1 MGSFVFIAL
10 FAAVDGGSAIGL
22 DPRAFDLAD
31 ELRSGWVTDVAKALS
46 AIGTLPVVGTVVAA
60 AVAFLALRHE
70 VIDAAALAAAAVLTF
85 VAVHVVKAI
94 EDRPRPPGALVDAA
108 GSAFPSA
115 HAAYSVAYVA
125 VAIAVA
131 RALPHWAGRTA
142 LVTGA
147 LVLSVGIGLS
157 RVYLHVHY
165 LSDVLAGWGLSAAIF
180 ALCGMI
186 AVIVAFMRQNEA
198 ARA

>member
-1 MGSFVFIAL
+1 V
-10 FAAVDGGSAIGL
+10 
-22 DPRAFDLAD
+22 
-31 ELRSGWVTDVAKALS
+31 
-46 AIGTLPVVGTVVAA
+46 
-60 AVAFLALRHE
+60 
-70 VIDAAALAAAAVLTF
+70 AAVLTF
-85 VAVHVVKAI
+85 VAVHVVKGI
-94 EDRPRPPGALVDAA
+94 EDRPRPPGALVEAA

-125 VAIAVA
+125 VAVAVA

-147 LVLSVGIGLS
+147 LVLSVGVGLS

>member
-1 MGSFVFIAL
+1 
-10 FAAVDGGSAIGL
+10 
-22 DPRAFDLAD
+22 
-31 ELRSGWVTDVAKALS
+31 
-46 AIGTLPVVGTVVAA
+46 
-60 AVAFLALRHE
+60 
-70 VIDAAALAAAAVLTF
+70 
-85 VAVHVVKAI
+85 
-94 EDRPRPPGALVDAA
+94 
-108 GSAFPSA
+108 
-115 HAAYSVAYVA
+115 
-125 VAIAVA
+125 
-131 RALPHWAGRTA
+131 
-142 LVTGA
+142 VTGA